1 MSDVLTTARP
11 LAELL
16 DRPAPAARIAYVGAT
31 VIDGTGAAPARDATV
46 LVSARRVERVIDA
59 RETARLG
66 ADYER
71 VDVRGRYL
79 MPGLIDC
86 HVHLTGE
93 VTNDPSKRY
102 LEAFPPVRAIR
113 AVVHAQRI
121 LAAGFTTVRHLGHG
135 RPAHTEAA
143 RRAIANGVAAGP
155 RILTSGWA
163 MSQTGGHGDL
173 RSWPYDLVAELRPR
187 SAFADG
193 VDGCREMVRA
203 NVAGGAKWIK
213 IYASEGL
220 IYTPDRLSEIPNFS
234 ERELATIMDEAH
246 TLGARVAAHTTGT
259 EATRRVVRAGV
270 DTVEHGPHER
280 AEDIVELMVRQG
292 TALVPT
298 LSIYE
303 WTAREG
309 HRAGYAP
316 WVLERSARRL
326 EGRRTFVRE
335 AFGAGVTIGLGTDSG
350 GPPRGGANAAELTA
364 LAAAGLGPM
373 DAIVAG
379 TAGSA
384 RALGIADVGSIA
396 RGAFADLVVL
406 AGDPLADL
414 ASIGRPGGIER
425 IVQSSWTA

>member
-1 MSDVLTTARP
+1 MSVATGSSLPLTD
-11 LAELL
+11 LL
-16 DRPAPAARIAYVGAT
+16 HRPAPAARLAFVGAT
-31 VIDGTGAAPARDATV
+31 VIDGTGAAPVPDATV
-46 LVSARRVERVIDA
+46 LVSARRVERVIGA
-59 RETARLG
+59 QETTRLG
-66 ADYER
+66 AEYEQ
-71 VDVRGRYL
+71 VDVRGHYL

-113 AVVHAQRI
+113 AVVHAQRV

-135 RPAHTEAA
+135 RPAHAEAA
-143 RRAIANGVAAGP
+143 KRAIANGVAVGP

-163 MSQTGGHGDL
+163 ISQTGGHGDL

-193 VDGCREMVRA
+193 VRGCRELVRE
-203 NVAGGAKWIK
+203 NVAGGAMWIK
-213 IYASEGL
+213 IYGSEGL

-234 ERELATIMDEAH
+234 ERELAAIVDEAH
-246 TLGARVAAHTTGT
+246 RLGVKVAAHTTGT

-280 AEDIVELMVRQG
+280 AEDIVELMVDRQ

-326 EGRRTFVRE
+326 EGRRAFVQD
-335 AFGAGVTIGLGTDSG
+335 AHTAGVTIGLGTDSG
-350 GPPRGGANAAELTA
+350 GPPRGGANAAEITA
-364 LAAAGLGPM
+364 LIAAGLEPM
-373 DAIVAG
+373 DALVAG
-379 TAGSA
+379 TSASA
-384 RALGIADVGSIA
+384 RALGMPEIGSVTP
-396 RGAFADLVVL
+396 GGHADLL
-406 AGDPLADL
+406 ILRSDPLRDP
-414 ASIGRPGGIER
+414 ASIGRAGEIVR
-425 IVQSSWTA
+425 IVQSSWAS